1 MTPGRL
7 LLVGLG
13 LLIAAGAVVLVAR
26 GWSGM
31 SSGSGVGGAADPQN
45 AGTPPPGGGH
55 GDDKEKEKAA
65 PRWQS
70 FTRPD
75 VAGVA
80 GVADPHNPAVPRP
93 VLHFAAPVA
102 SPFHSAP
109 TASAVAPREAPHL
122 RLDGVSPGE
131 HGVALLSGKVVR
143 LGETIS
149 GYRLSRIGK
158 SSVSLVNP
166 AGARLELVLGASPP
180 PPPSAARVPAPAPRP
195 YARLA
200 PPPERPSPDRPPG
213 GGGG

>member
-13 LLIAAGAVVLVAR
+13 LLIAAGAVFLVAR

-31 SSGSGVGGAADPQN
+31 SSGSGAAGVADAQN
-45 AGTPPPGGGH
+45 AGIPPPGGGH

-70 FTRPD
+70 FIRPD
-75 VAGVA
+75 AAGTA
-80 GVADPHNPAVPRP
+80 GVADPHNPPVPRP

-109 TASAVAPREAPHL
+109 AASVVAPGEAPHL

-143 LGETIS
+143 LSETIA

-158 SSVSLVNP
+158 SSVTLVSP
-166 AGARLELVLGASPP
+166 AGARLDLVLGASPP
-180 PPPSAARVPAPAPRP
+180 PTAAPAPRP

-200 PPPERPSPDRPPG
+200 PPPERPNPNRPSG
-213 GGGG
+213 GGG